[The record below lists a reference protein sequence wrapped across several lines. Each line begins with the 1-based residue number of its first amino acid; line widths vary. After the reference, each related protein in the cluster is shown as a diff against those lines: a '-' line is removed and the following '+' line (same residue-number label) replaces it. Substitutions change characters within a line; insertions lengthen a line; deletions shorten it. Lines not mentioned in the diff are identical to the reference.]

1 MHIRRKGV
9 NRNDHADEETLGLLC
24 GIICCASCRS
34 GRVRAISISAEPRND
49 TFEQYIDCPQVRG
62 ETQPLTEHKLPSW
75 MTLDGKLR
83 SRTEDQTALSLLPGQ
98 GKFYELERI
107 RGGMHV

>member
-1 MHIRRKGV
+1 MITQTRKPWGCSV
-9 NRNDHADEETLGLLC
+9 ALFAALLV
-24 GIICCASCRS
+24 AP
-34 GRVRAISISAEPRND
+34 VVSAQYQYPQNPAT
-49 TFEQYIDCPQVRG
+49 TFEQYMDYPQVRG

-75 MTLDGKLR
+75 MTLDGELR

-107 RGGMHV
+107 RDGMHVRPTRTAVVLH